1 MKLHTLKI
9 ESVYYN
15 EINFGIK
22 TFELRK
28 NDRDYKV
35 FDLIHFVDTN
45 GQDFK
50 ENSNNVYQIIY
61 ILKDVEKYGLDK
73 NYCIL
78 GLNKL

>member
-9 ESVYYN
+9 ESVYYY
-15 EINFGIK
+15 ELDFGIK

-28 NDRDYKV
+28 NDQDYEV
-35 FDLIHFVDTN
+35 SDLVHFVDN
-45 GQDFK
+45 DGQDFK
-50 ENSNNVYQIIY
+50 ENSNNVYQIEY
-61 ILKDVEKYGLDK
+61 IQKDAEKYGLDK